1 MEREI
6 HDLKQQIINL
16 EDDLDK
22 RNSTM
27 KLFEQEKRVLDQDA
41 VALADELNQCKH
53 NNKEIQQLNFN
64 QNQVIRNLEVQLTE
78 TRTKT
83 NQVRETLEEE
93 LNRFERKIQD
103 LEMRVHMGLCSE
115 DELKSQVRSLNE
127 AMHTKQIESERY
139 QQEIID
145 LQTRF
150 EQLTVDLK
158 DTERQRNDLS
168 EKFKGAVFDHNIA
181 SDQI

>member
-1 MEREI
+1 MREEVVNKSSNVQYNIKSELHNRLLDAEAKHADVVKQIQSVHRAERNVMEREI

-27 KLFEQEKRVLDQDA
+27 KLFEQEKRVLDQDV

-115 DELKSQVRSLNE
+115 DELKS
-127 AMHTKQIESERY
+127 
-139 QQEIID
+139 
-145 LQTRF
+145 
-150 EQLTVDLK
+150 
-158 DTERQRNDLS
+158 
-168 EKFKGAVFDHNIA
+168 
-181 SDQI
+181 